1 MSESRAK
8 NSAYNIVSGFS
19 YQLISLI
26 LSFISRTI
34 FIQVLGVEYL
44 GMNGIFADVLN
55 LLSMADLGFN
65 TTMAYSFY
73 QPLAEQNELKLTAL
87 VCFYRKVYRVIA
99 TLVTVLGLAVI
110 PFLRYFI
117 NTEKEIPHLILYYLF
132 ALAGIVISYLFVYK
146 TTILTADQKDY
157 QVVKI
162 TIVTTLLK
170 TILQITFLLLWKNY
184 IVYLAI
190 GIGIQALNNLV
201 ASRKAERSY
210 PYIKN
215 VEKLT
220 REEEKQI
227 FYNMK
232 SVFLYKVSGTMFSAT
247 DNLLISVILG
257 TGMVGVYSNYLMVSN
272 KLMLMIQIIFSALT
286 ASIGNLIVMETTE
299 KKFEVFNA
307 MQSVSF
313 ILCGIITSV
322 FCIMANDFVFV
333 WLGETFTISTMAMIA
348 LTLNTYLA
356 CVLQPLWTFRSATGL
371 YMKTKYI
378 MLLGALLNIVLS
390 ILMGQ
395 IWGLA
400 GILFA
405 SAIARL
411 CTYFWYEP
419 KLLFREYFD
428 RKANRYYLSLFGN
441 LVLVVVTIGVISI
454 ISRKIEITGWS
465 LLLVKGSGIGVIC
478 TIIFGGAYARSEGC
492 CMIMNKFRGLWS
504 MMMRKKAGEKA

>member
-1 MSESRAK
+1 MGESRAK
-8 NSAYNIVSGFS
+8 NSAYNIISGFT
-19 YQLISLI
+19 YQLITLI
-26 LSFISRTI
+26 LSFISRTV
-34 FIQVLGVEYL
+34 FIQMLGVEYL
-44 GMNGIFADVLN
+44 GINGIFSDVLN
-55 LLSMADLGFN
+55 LLSMADLGFS

-73 QPLAEQNELKLTAL
+73 QPLAERDEKKLTAL

-99 TLVTVLGLAVI
+99 ILVTLLGLAVI
-110 PFLRYFI
+110 PFLPYFI
-117 NTEKEIPHLILYYLF
+117 HTEQEIPHLVLYYLF

-162 TIVTTLLK
+162 TIITSLVK
-170 TILQITFLLLWKNY
+170 TILQIALLLIWKNY
-184 IVYLAI
+184 ILYLAI
-190 GIGIQALNNLV
+190 GIVIQAMNNLI

-210 PYIKN
+210 PYIKRI
-215 VEKLT
+215 ERLT

-247 DNLLISVILG
+247 DNILISILLG

-272 KLMLMIQIIFSALT
+272 KLLLMIQIIFSALT
-286 ASIGNLIVMETTE
+286 ASIGNLIVTEKTE
-299 KKFEVFNA
+299 KKFKVFCT

-322 FCIMANDFVFV
+322 FCVMANDLVFV
-333 WLGETFTISTMAMIA
+333 WLGETFTISTMAMLA

-356 CVLQPLWTFRSATGL
+356 CVLQPLWTYRAATGL

-378 MLLGALLNIVLS
+378 MLLGAMLNIVLS
-390 ILMGQ
+390 IIMGK

-419 KLLFREYFD
+419 KLLFHEYFE
-428 RKANRYYLSLFGN
+428 RKATRYYVSLFLN
-441 LVLVVVTIGVISI
+441 LLLVVVTIGVLSYL
-454 ISRKIEITGWS
+454 SRRFQVDSW
-465 LLLVKGSGIGVIC
+465 LLLIAKGGGVGVIC
-478 TIIFGGAYARSEGC
+478 TLIFGGAYARSKGFL
-492 CMIMNKFRGLWS
+492 MLMNQLKVLCRPGR
-504 MMMRKKAGEKA
+504 RKMGGKE